1 MQSKYLLANP
11 RLVIEALAT
20 ARSNYAIEGYNMPPF
35 IVLVVSS
42 SAEDGEPRE

>member
-1 MQSKYLLANP
+1 MQSNQFVTNP
-11 RLVIEALAT
+11 WLVIEALAA